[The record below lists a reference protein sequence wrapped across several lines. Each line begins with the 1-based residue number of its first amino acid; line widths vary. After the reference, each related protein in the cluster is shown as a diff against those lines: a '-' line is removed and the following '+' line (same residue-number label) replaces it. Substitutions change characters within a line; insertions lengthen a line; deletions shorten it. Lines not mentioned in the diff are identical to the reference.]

1 MLINTIIVVK
11 KDSKEGMFSVVYL
24 GDYLWTYSFLAA
36 EVSSVS
42 PVLTEKLNFS
52 VEPKDFA

>member
-1 MLINTIIVVK
+1 
-11 KDSKEGMFSVVYL
+11 MFSVVYL

-42 PVLTEKLNFS
+42 PVLTEKLNLS